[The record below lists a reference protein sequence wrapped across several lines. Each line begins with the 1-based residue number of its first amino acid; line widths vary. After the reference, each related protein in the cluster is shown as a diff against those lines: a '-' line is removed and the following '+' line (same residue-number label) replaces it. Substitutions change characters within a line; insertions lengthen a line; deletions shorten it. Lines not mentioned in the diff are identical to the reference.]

1 MHYLELCHGLV
12 ALKIKNIWDYF
23 QERTRNACNINFWWL
38 GNLRLPCKRRI
49 DFKIQFLHP
58 IFIWNESSWNKS
70 IKNVKNFSICEGSI
84 SNSLK
89 NHNSFGCIAIRCMY
103 NSTYTPQL
111 HVQFHVHST
120 TTCTTN
126 RTHSLLQK
134 SWCKNPSVN
143 VRKRPANIY
152 LFTVNNWNTRK
163 RCEICSMLTI
173 GTPERCHWRRFS
185 VFMVNFKHI
194 SHLFLVF
201 LLLTLE

>member
-111 HVQFHVHST
+111 HAPLIGHIHFYRNHDVKIHLLMFENAQLTFTCSQST
-120 TTCTTN
+120 
-126 RTHSLLQK
+126 
-134 SWCKNPSVN
+134 
-143 VRKRPANIY
+143 I
-152 LFTVNNWNTRK
+152 
-163 RCEICSMLTI
+163 E
-173 GTPERCHWRRFS
+173 
-185 VFMVNFKHI
+185 
-194 SHLFLVF
+194 
-201 LLLTLE
+201 TLEKGVKYVQC